1 MPTKTTRTPAPA
13 PAGAGSTPAAAPGS
27 AGLPR
32 YVEIANELREHIESA
47 ALAPHTLLPSE
58 RELSET
64 YQVSR
69 MTARQAL
76 TLLENEGYVYRRPPR
91 GTFVAEPR
99 VLFRVGSFSAE
110 VARAGRRPG
119 ARLLSAEAITPPPSV
134 QAALGLAAG
143 EQVHALQRLRLAD
156 AEPLAIETTYLPA
169 ALTPGLLQRPLDA
182 SLWALLR
189 DNYDIVPS
197 TAQATLQ
204 FIVIDDAS
212 ASLLRLRSAAPGIL
226 QTRKTYDQAGRCIEF
241 ARDIY
246 RADRA
251 AFEFDA
257 IVQPPAPA
265 AAQETAAPA

>member
-1 MPTKTTRTPAPA
+1 MPSTLNSTTP
-13 PAGAGSTPAAAPGS
+13 
-27 AGLPR
+27 PR
-32 YVEIANELREHIESA
+32 YVEIAGELREHIESA

-110 VARAGRRPG
+110 VTRAGRRPG
-119 ARLLSAEAITPPPSV
+119 ARLLWAEATTPSPFV
-134 QAALGLAAG
+134 QDALGLATG

-156 AEPLAIETTYLPA
+156 AEPMAIETTYLPA
-169 ALTPGLLQRPLDA
+169 ALTPGLLQQPLDG
-182 SLWALLR
+182 SLWTLLR
-189 DNYDIVPS
+189 DNYAIVPS
-197 TAQATLQ
+197 NAQATLQ

-265 AAQETAAPA
+265 AGKETAAHA

>member
-1 MPTKTTRTPAPA
+1 MPPTPKSTTP
-13 PAGAGSTPAAAPGS
+13 
-27 AGLPR
+27 PR
-32 YVEIANELREHIESA
+32 YVEIASELREHIGSA

-64 YQVSR
+64 HHVSR

-99 VLFRVGSFSAE
+99 VLFRVGSFTAE
-110 VARAGRRPG
+110 VTRAGRRPG
-119 ARLLSAEAITPPPSV
+119 ARLLWAEATTPSPSI
-134 QAALGLAAG
+134 QAALGLAPG
-143 EQVHALQRLRLAD
+143 ENVHALQRLRLAD
-156 AEPLAIETTYLPA
+156 AEPMAIETTYLPA
-169 ALTPGLLQRPLDA
+169 ALTPGLLRQPLDG
-182 SLWALLR
+182 SLWTLLR
-189 DNYDIVPS
+189 DNYAVVPS
-197 TAQATLQ
+197 NAQATLQ

-212 ASLLRLRSAAPGIL
+212 ASLLRLRSAAPGML

-246 RADRA
+246 RADRT

-257 IVQPPAPA
+257 IVQPPAFT
-265 AAQETAAPA
+265 AAQETAAHA

>member
-1 MPTKTTRTPAPA
+1 MP
-13 PAGAGSTPAAAPGS
+13 STPNSTTPH
-27 AGLPR
+27 R
-32 YVEIANELREHIESA
+32 YVEIASELREHIESA

-110 VARAGRRPG
+110 VTRAGRRPG
-119 ARLLSAEAITPPPSV
+119 ARLLWAEATTPTPSV
-134 QAALGLAAG
+134 QTALDLAPG
-143 EQVHALQRLRLAD
+143 EEVHALQRLRLAD
-156 AEPLAIETTYLPA
+156 AEPLALETTYLPA
-169 ALTPGLLQRPLDA
+169 TLTPGLLQQPLDG

-189 DNYDIVPS
+189 DNYAIIPS
-197 TAQATLQ
+197 NAQATLQ

-226 QTRKTYDQAGRCIEF
+226 QIRKTYDQDGRCIEF

-257 IVQPPAPA
+257 IVQPPAPSG
-265 AAQETAAPA
+265 AQEITAPRMPVR

>member
-13 PAGAGSTPAAAPGS
+13 SESANGSTPAAAPGT
-27 AGLPR
+27 AALPR

-64 YQVSR
+64 HRVSR

-99 VLFRVGSFSAE
+99 VLFRLGSFSAE
-110 VARAGRRPG
+110 VARAGRHPG
-119 ARLLSAEAITPPPSV
+119 ARLLWAEIATPSPSV
-134 QAALGLAAG
+134 QDALGLAAG

-156 AEPLAIETTYLPA
+156 AEPLAIETTYIPA
-169 ALTPGLLQRPLDA
+169 ALTPGLLQQPLEG
-182 SLWALLR
+182 SLWTLLR
-189 DNYDIVPS
+189 DNYGIVP
-197 TAQATLQ
+197 THARATLQ
-204 FIVIDDAS
+204 FIVTDDRS

-226 QTRKTYDQAGRCIEF
+226 QTRKTYDQSGRCIEF

-257 IVQPPAPA
+257 IVQPPALPQPA
-265 AAQETAAPA
+265 

>member
-1 MPTKTTRTPAPA
+1 MPPTPNGTTP
-13 PAGAGSTPAAAPGS
+13 
-27 AGLPR
+27 PR
-32 YVEIANELREHIESA
+32 YVEIAGELREHIESA

-110 VARAGRRPG
+110 VTRAGRRPG
-119 ARLLSAEAITPPPSV
+119 ARLLWAEATTPTPSV
-134 QAALGLAAG
+134 QAALGLAPG

-156 AEPLAIETTYLPA
+156 TEPLALETTYLPA
-169 ALTPGLLQRPLDA
+169 ALTPGLLQQPLDG

-189 DNYDIVPS
+189 DNYAIIP
-197 TAQATLQ
+197 TNAQATLQ

-226 QTRKTYDQAGRCIEF
+226 QTRTTYDQAGQCIEF

-251 AFEFDA
+251 AFQFDA
-257 IVQPPAPA
+257 IVQPPAPTP
-265 AAQETAAPA
+265 AQETAAHA

>member
-1 MPTKTTRTPAPA
+1 MPPTPNGTTPA
-13 PAGAGSTPAAAPGS
+13 
-27 AGLPR
+27 R
-32 YVEIANELREHIESA
+32 YVEIASELREHIESA

-76 TLLENEGYVYRRPPR
+76 TLLENEGYVYRRAPR

-110 VARAGRRPG
+110 VTRAGRRPG
-119 ARLLSAEAITPPPSV
+119 ARLLRAEATTPSPSV
-134 QAALGLAAG
+134 QAALGLAPG

-156 AEPLAIETTYLPA
+156 AEPLALETTYLPA
-169 ALTPGLLQRPLDA
+169 GLTPGLLQQPLDG

-189 DNYDIVPS
+189 DYYAIVPS
-197 TAQATLQ
+197 NAQATLQ

-226 QTRKTYDQAGRCIEF
+226 QTRKTYDQDGRCIEF

-257 IVQPPAPA
+257 TVQPPATTEAQDITAPRVPA
-265 AAQETAAPA
+265 K